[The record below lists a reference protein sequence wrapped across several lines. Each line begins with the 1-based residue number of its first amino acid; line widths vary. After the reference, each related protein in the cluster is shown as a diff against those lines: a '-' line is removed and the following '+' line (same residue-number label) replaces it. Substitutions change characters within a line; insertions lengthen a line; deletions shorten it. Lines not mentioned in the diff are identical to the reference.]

1 MQPKTKEANMPTKT
15 KAKKPAGKKPKK
27 QRFELVIDGQRML
40 VDYEP
45 NWMVDMGH
53 MEFRS
58 PHTPARR
65 IPVSETGYRSHFGAM
80 EEIEAEATPQDYAR
94 LAALAI
100 IRQKAIRRV
109 EQEES
114 DQLTLF

>member
-1 MQPKTKEANMPTKT
+1 MQPKTKEANMPTKP
-15 KAKKPAGKKPKK
+15 KAKKPTDKKPKK

-40 VDYEP
+40 VDYVP
-45 NWMVDMGH
+45 YWMGDTGH
-53 MEFRS
+53 LEFRS
-58 PHTPARR
+58 PYTPARR

-100 IRQKAIRRV
+100 MREKGLAAPKA
-109 EQEES
+109 ED
-114 DQLTLF
+114 DQLALF

>member
-1 MQPKTKEANMPTKT
+1 MQPIAKEANMPTKT
-15 KAKKPAGKKPKK
+15 KAKKQANKKPTK

-40 VDYEP
+40 VDYVP
-45 NWMVDMGH
+45 YWMGDMGH
-53 MEFRS
+53 LEFRS

-80 EEIEAEATPQDYAR
+80 EDIEAEATPQDYAR

-100 IRQKAIRRV
+100 IREKHGRA
-109 EQEES
+109 EQEDS
-114 DQLTLF
+114 DQLALF